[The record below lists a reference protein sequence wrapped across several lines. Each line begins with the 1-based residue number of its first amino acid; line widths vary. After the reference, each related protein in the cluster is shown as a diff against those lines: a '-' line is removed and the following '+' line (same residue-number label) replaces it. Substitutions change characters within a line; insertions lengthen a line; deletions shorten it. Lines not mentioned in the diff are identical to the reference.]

1 LFVSSFNSE
10 ARSIGEDIV
19 MNRKEKSRSY
29 GIGGIGDVL
38 EMHQMQIFII
48 ILIFLDT
55 VASFSIFILKNDDT
69 IVPASISNTFQSMLG
84 WVTSVSSSLLCLEI
98 LAIFIS
104 FKAKVLTHLG
114 YLLDSFI
121 CLIQIILYKNI
132 GIYSTLLN
140 FLRLWRLIR
149 LISSMV
155 DIEHNLQLECT
166 RQLEEREVKLLHLQD
181 EIRLLQDDI
190 QKDKLTR
197 TSLEAALMRYKE
209 EVETLNE
216 ALTIA
221 AEDIAEVAQAEDDYA
236 EYEYEEEREREREE
250 EERDNEQEENVED
263 MQYSKD
269 SHAESTLI
277 DERKESKGHNNRLH
291 MLPSEEEEE
300 EEEEEELF
308 RDALSSVSNEHT
320 IGLSGRRKQ
329 LYQQARKDV
338 KEQERLKGA
347 MSSRDKNTIVVQSDG
362 TFKTS

>member
-1 LFVSSFNSE
+1 
-10 ARSIGEDIV
+10 
-19 MNRKEKSRSY
+19 
-29 GIGGIGDVL
+29 
-38 EMHQMQIFII
+38 
-48 ILIFLDT
+48 
-55 VASFSIFILKNDDT
+55 
-69 IVPASISNTFQSMLG
+69 
-84 WVTSVSSSLLCLEI
+84 
-98 LAIFIS
+98 
-104 FKAKVLTHLG
+104 
-114 YLLDSFI
+114 
-121 CLIQIILYKNI
+121 
-132 GIYSTLLN
+132 
-140 FLRLWRLIR
+140 
-149 LISSMV
+149 MV